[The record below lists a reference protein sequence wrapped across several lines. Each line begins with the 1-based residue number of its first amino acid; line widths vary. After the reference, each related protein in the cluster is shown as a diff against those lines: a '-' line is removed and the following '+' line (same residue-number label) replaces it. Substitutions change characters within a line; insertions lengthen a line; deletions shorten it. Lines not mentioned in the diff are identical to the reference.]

1 MQIVVLADAIQ
12 KAELLNTVLPEAH
25 VVWINEVN
33 EFLHH
38 QQADAFI
45 DLLFS
50 NEEGRKAVL
59 VQLLPKTIIIN
70 SVVDTLEET
79 NLSFIRISGWNTF
92 LSSSL
97 IEAAGNNEDVKQ
109 RAESAF
115 SMFTKKI
122 ESLPDEPGFITA
134 RVISMI
140 INEAFIALSE
150 GVSTKEEINAAMK
163 LGTAYPFGPFEWAEK
178 IGVKNIVVLL
188 EKLSNKNGRYKPA
201 TLLVREAL
209 EG

>member
-201 TLLVREAL
+201 ALLVREAL